1 MKKRLLCMLIAAVS
15 AVASV
20 PVLSAS
26 AADYNFFKQYDDG
39 SFVEGWNQH
48 EQGSYEIT
56 ENADNGFSASWDGIY
71 NCYSMYGTQF
81 DPPKEGWVFGKADL
95 TYNAEIEAT
104 GIQWYGV
111 YGRAPRSRTEFYV
124 VEGWGSWRP
133 PGGQGKMTV
142 EPVEINGVQYDLYK
156 SARRAF
162 SDYNTMITQYWSVR
176 TENPF
181 REGEKN
187 TCSGMIS
194 VAEHLRAW
202 NEAGANLDETLISD
216 ISFYTEAYGG
226 MSQDI
231 SITGSCKA
239 SEITFEIE
247 ENPNKPAKNVSME
260 NYLRTDADGTYQEV
274 WRKAARTYMDY
285 QDHPDGSLT
294 GTWNGFSSAFFRNG
308 IRFPEGTAPAVQS
321 EPITV
326 SYEVEIEAEGKC
338 SYGLAGYTKDTGK
351 KDAYPVYFQIIE
363 GWNSEEKFNKTVE
376 IDGVLYD
383 LYHASRLPA
392 KDQLHSG
399 VYWMV
404 SSVRRDNTFR
414 TGEKAVY
421 QGTVSLDQHIR
432 AWESI
437 GFSVPPEE
445 LDSIQISVDVI
456 EPVSAAGTEKH
467 EILYGS
473 FRIRKPEIVFGD
485 EPAENVPVFCIGDA
499 NCSGQVDVSDAVLI
513 VRFAAEDRDA
523 ALTDQGRQNADVT
536 HDGNVDAQDSAKILQ
551 YIAKKISFEDLANE
565 SHRTTA
571 AGVHVS

>member
-39 SFVEGWNQH
+39 SFVEGWNQY

-81 DPPKEGWVFGKADL
+81 DPPKEGWVFDKVDL
-95 TYNAEIEAT
+95 TYNAEIEST
-104 GIQWYGV
+104 GNHWYGV
-111 YGRAPRSRTEFYV
+111 YGRAPRSFTEFYV

-133 PGGQGKMTV
+133 PGGQRQMSNK
-142 EPVEINGVQYDLYK
+142 PVEINGVQYDLYK
-156 SARRAF
+156 TARRDPA
-162 SDYNTMITQYWSVR
+162 DYYNTITEYWSVR

-181 REGEKN
+181 REDEKN
-187 TCSGMIS
+187 ICSGTVS
-194 VAEHLRAW
+194 FAEHLRAW
-202 NEAGANLDETLISD
+202 KKAGADLDEALISD
-216 ISFYTEAYGG
+216 ISFFTEAYGG
-226 MSQDI
+226 NKND
-231 SITGSCKA
+231 ITGITGICTA
-239 SEITFEIE
+239 SGITLEIE
-247 ENPNKPAKNVSME
+247 ENSHKPEKTVSME

-308 IRFPEGTAPAVQS
+308 IRFPECAVPAVQS

-351 KDAYPVYFQIIE
+351 KDEYPVYFQIIE
-363 GWNSEEKFNKTVE
+363 GWNSEEKFNKYEPVKTVE

-399 VYWMV
+399 EYVMV
-404 SSVRRDNTFR
+404 WSVRRDNTFR
-414 TGEKAVY
+414 AGEKAVY

-437 GFSVPPEE
+437 GVSVAPEK
-445 LDSIQISVDVI
+445 LDSIQVSVDVI

-467 EILYGS
+467 EIMYGS
-473 FRIRKPEIVFGD
+473 FRIEKPVIVSGSRTAASD
-485 EPAENVPVFCIGDA
+485 PVFRAGDA
-499 NCSGQVDVSDAVLI
+499 NCDGITDVSDAVLI
-513 VRFAAEDRDA
+513 ARFAAEDREA
-523 ALTDQGRQNADVT
+523 TFTDQGRQNADVT

-551 YIAKKISFEDLANE
+551 YIAKKISFEDLAN
-565 SHRTTA
+565 
-571 AGVHVS
+571 

>member
-1 MKKRLLCMLIAAVS
+1 MKKRLMCMLIAA
-15 AVASV
+15 AVAAVSLPALSV
-20 PVLSAS
+20 S
-26 AADYNFFKQYDDG
+26 AADYSFIKQYDDG
-39 SFVEGWNQH
+39 SFLEGWNQH
-48 EQGSYEIT
+48 ERGSYEMT
-56 ENADNGFSASWDGIY
+56 ENADGGFFTSWDGIY
-71 NCYSMYGTQF
+71 DCYSMYGKQF

-104 GIQWYGV
+104 GIQFYGV

-124 VEGWGSWRP
+124 IEGWGSWRP

-202 NEAGANLDETLISD
+202 NEAGGDLDETLISD
-216 ISFYTEAYGG
+216 ISFYTESYGG
-226 MSQDI
+226 ILPDI
-231 SITGSCKA
+231 NMTGTCKA
-239 SEITFEIE
+239 SGITLEIE
-247 ENPNKPAKNVSME
+247 ENPKKPAKNVSME

-308 IRFPEGTAPAVQS
+308 IRFPEGTAPAAQA
-321 EPITV
+321 EQITV
-326 SYEVEIEAEGKC
+326 SYEAEIEAKGKC
-338 SYGLAGYTKDTGK
+338 TYGLAGFTKEPAEE
-351 KDAYPVYFQIIE
+351 DALPVYFQIIE
-363 GWNSEEKFNKTVE
+363 GWNGEREFENIAPKDTVE

-383 LYHASRLPA
+383 LYYGFRLPA
-392 KDQLHSG
+392 EDQLHSG
-399 VYWMV
+399 DYRMV
-404 SSVRRDNTFR
+404 WSIRRDNPFR
-414 TGEKAVY
+414 AGEKAVY

-432 AWESI
+432 AWEGI
-437 GFSVPPEE
+437 GVTVAPEA
-445 LDSIQISVDVI
+445 LDSVQVSVDVI
-456 EPVSAAGTEKH
+456 EPVSTAGEEQH
-467 EILYGS
+467 EIMYGS
-473 FRIRKPEIVFGD
+473 FRIEKPVIVSGSSTAASD
-485 EPAENVPVFCIGDA
+485 PVFRAGDA
-499 NCSGQVDVSDAVLI
+499 NCDGITDVSDAVLI
-513 VRFAAEDRDA
+513 ARFAAEDREA
-523 ALTDQGRQNADVT
+523 TFTDQGRQNADVT

-551 YIAKKISFEDLANE
+551 YIAKKILSFD
-565 SHRTTA
+565 
-571 AGVHVS
+571 